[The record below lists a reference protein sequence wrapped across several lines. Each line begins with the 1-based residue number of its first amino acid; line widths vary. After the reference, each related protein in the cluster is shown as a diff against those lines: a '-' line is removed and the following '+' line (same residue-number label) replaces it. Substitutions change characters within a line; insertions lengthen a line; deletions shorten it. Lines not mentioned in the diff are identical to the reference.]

1 MKVEEIFDK
10 VAPMV
15 EQLEADQ
22 DTALLMLG
30 SDKER
35 NCGAIR
41 GNARTMITMLVE
53 QMLKEKDIE
62 MVIMKAAEVFL
73 DVIDEEE
80 AKGNAKGK
88 QQKLS

>member
-41 GNARTMITMLVE
+41 GNTRTMITMLVE

-73 DVIDEEE
+73 DVIEKEE

>member
-1 MKVEEIFDK
+1 
-10 VAPMV
+10 
-15 EQLEADQ
+15 
-22 DTALLMLG
+22 
-30 SDKER
+30 
-35 NCGAIR
+35 
-41 GNARTMITMLVE
+41 MITMLVE

-73 DVIDEEE
+73 DVIEKEE